1 MSQIKETIKNFL
13 NKQIEFYTAEQQKT
27 ENEFTNVFDFHHDTN
42 KAKAIVD
49 TYNGYLVA
57 LNKTEDENQ
66 FVFETKIGSEN
77 RTKQLVEKR
86 KTVLEENLEEIVYY
100 KTKGLLN
107 GLISAE
113 KNIGILI
120 DELDV
125 QLAKDNFKANVQG

>member
-1 MSQIKETIKNFL
+1 MSQITETIKNFL

-27 ENEFTNVFDFHHDTN
+27 GNEFTNVFDFHHDTN

-57 LNKTEDENQ
+57 LNKAEDENQ

-77 RTKQLVEKR
+77 KTKQLVEKR
-86 KTVLEENLEEIVYY
+86 KTIVEENLDETIYY
-100 KTKGLLN
+100 KSKGLLN

-113 KNIGILI
+113 KNIGILM
-120 DELDV
+120 DELDI
-125 QLAKDNFKANVQG
+125 QLAKDNFKANVQE

>member
-1 MSQIKETIKNFL
+1 MSDITETIKKFL

-27 ENEFTNVFDFHHDTN
+27 ESEFTNVFDFHHDTN

-66 FVFETKIGSEN
+66 FVFETKINSEN
-77 RTKQLVEKR
+77 KTKQLVEKR
-86 KTVLEENLEEIVYY
+86 KTIKEENLDEIIYY
-100 KTKGLLN
+100 KSKGLLN

-113 KNIGILI
+113 KNIGILM
-120 DELDV
+120 DELDI
-125 QLAKDNFKANVQG
+125 QLAKDNFKTNIQG

>member
-1 MSQIKETIKNFL
+1 MSQITETIKNFL

-27 ENEFTNVFDFHHDTN
+27 GNEFTNVFDFHHDTN

-57 LNKTEDENQ
+57 LNKAEDESQ

-77 RTKQLVEKR
+77 KTKQLVEKR
-86 KTVLEENLEEIVYY
+86 KTIVEENLDEIIYY
-100 KTKGLLN
+100 KSKGLLN

-113 KNIGILI
+113 KNIGILM
-120 DELDV
+120 DELDI
-125 QLAKDNFKANVQG
+125 QLAKDNFKANVQE

>member
-1 MSQIKETIKNFL
+1 MSQITETIKNFL

-27 ENEFTNVFDFHHDTN
+27 GNEFTNVFDFHHDTN

-57 LNKTEDENQ
+57 LNKAEDENQ

-77 RTKQLVEKR
+77 KTKQLVEKR
-86 KTVLEENLEEIVYY
+86 KTIVEENLDEIIYY
-100 KTKGLLN
+100 KSKGLLN

-113 KNIGILI
+113 KNIGILM
-120 DELDV
+120 DELDI
-125 QLAKDNFKANVQG
+125 QLAKDNFKANVQE